1 MKKFV
6 CAIAVISLSI
16 LMLTG
21 CGSIPNLDAEQ
32 EEMVSEYAVSLL
44 LKYDSE
50 NHSRLVN
57 VDSYINAY
65 ETAKKIHDQAEEA
78 YYKRLAE
85 EEEKRR
91 EEAEKQ
97 DELNS
102 SYSQETPSQGGG
114 NSSSDGGSGSSSGR
128 GDGTGGATV
137 VDARTI
143 EDFLELEGFSVE
155 YAGFDVMDIYP
166 ATALAQ
172 DFVPYIS
179 VSEGGNLCVV
189 YFDVTNTQSAD
200 AMLDTIN
207 MIPLPFFKFAVN
219 GENRYVSAVKTI
231 LEDDFSMYSSSFSA
245 GETKRLVIVFE
256 VREGTEVTAL
266 NMRITRGGESLTK
279 SLR

>member
-1 MKKFV
+1 MKKIV
-6 CAIAVISLSI
+6 CAIAIMSLFI
-16 LMLTG
+16 LTLAG
-21 CGSIPNLDAEQ
+21 CGSIPDLDAEQ
-32 EEMVSEYAVSLL
+32 EEIVSEYAVSLL

-65 ETAKKIHDQAEEA
+65 ETAKRLHDQAEEA
-78 YYKRLAE
+78 YYNNLAE
-85 EEEKRR
+85 EENKLR

-102 SYSQETPSQGGG
+102 SYSQETPSQGG
-114 NSSSDGGSGSSSGR
+114 NSSSLENDSESSGAR

-137 VDARTI
+137 VDTRTI
-143 EDFLELEGFSVE
+143 EDFLEIDGFSVA
-155 YAGFDVMDIYP
+155 YAGVDVMDIYP
-166 ATALAQ
+166 ATALAE

-179 VSEGGNLCVV
+179 ASEGGKLCVV
-189 YFDVTNTQSAD
+189 YFDVTNTQSVD
-200 AMLDTIN
+200 AVLDTIN
-207 MIPLPFFKFAVN
+207 MVPLPFFKFAIN

-231 LEDDFSMYSSSFSA
+231 LEDDFAMYSDSFAA

-256 VREGTEVTAL
+256 VREGTEVTTL
-266 NMRITRGGESLTK
+266 NMRITRGSESLTK

>member
-1 MKKFV
+1 MKKIV
-6 CAIAVISLSI
+6 CAIAIMSLFI
-16 LMLTG
+16 LTLAG
-21 CGSIPNLDAEQ
+21 CGSIPDLDAEQ
-32 EEMVSEYAVSLL
+32 EEIVSEYAVSLL

-65 ETAKKIHDQAEEA
+65 ETAKRLHDQAEEA
-78 YYKRLAE
+78 YYNKLAE
-85 EEEKRR
+85 EENKRR

-102 SYSQETPSQGGG
+102 SYSQETPSQGG
-114 NSSSDGGSGSSSGR
+114 NSSSLENDSESSGAR

-137 VDARTI
+137 VDTRTI
-143 EDFLELEGFSVE
+143 EDFLEIDGFSVA
-155 YAGFDVMDIYP
+155 YAGVDVMDIYP
-166 ATALAQ
+166 ATALAE

-179 VSEGGNLCVV
+179 ASEGGKLCVV
-189 YFDVTNTQSAD
+189 YFDVTNTQSVD
-200 AMLDTIN
+200 AVLDTIN
-207 MIPLPFFKFAVN
+207 MVPLPFFKFAIN

-231 LEDDFSMYSSSFSA
+231 LEDDFAMYSDSFAA

-256 VREGTEVTAL
+256 VREGTEVTTL
-266 NMRITRGGESLTK
+266 NMRITRGSESLTK